1 MLISLIVVLIL
12 CALALWAVEQFPLDA
27 TLVKIIRV
35 VVIVFAVLYI
45 LQAFGLFH
53 FPVGLR

>member
-1 MLISLIVVLIL
+1 VVLVLCGVALWVLSQFPAMDPTIAKLIKIVIVV
-12 CALALWAVEQFPLDA
+12 
-27 TLVKIIRV
+27 
-35 VVIVFAVLYI
+35 FAILYI